1 MTTSNTEL
9 DTGIDDELLGE
20 LSPADTG
27 ADALDDLLEE
37 SIGANPL
44 DDLDSLLDESL
55 QLRNEAAA
63 IANARER
70 LKRQNIDITERR
82 ETEALIRSWEA
93 RRVWLTVANVTVW
106 EHHVCDNCGHEHKSF
121 SHVMHKQ
128 THRDNGK
135 TIRIVK
141 ADAWADGVPNL
152 VALQEM
158 TTPMCPDC
166 AEEFGLDITKGEVEW
181 TNG

>member
-1 MTTSNTEL
+1 
-9 DTGIDDELLGE
+9 
-20 LSPADTG
+20 
-27 ADALDDLLEE
+27 
-37 SIGANPL
+37 
-44 DDLDSLLDESL
+44 
-55 QLRNEAAA
+55 
-63 IANARER
+63 
-70 LKRQNIDITERR
+70 
-82 ETEALIRSWEA
+82 
-93 RRVWLTVANVTVW
+93 
-106 EHHVCDNCGHEHKSF
+106 
-121 SHVMHKQ
+121 MHKQ

-158 TTPMCPDC
+158 TTPKCPDC